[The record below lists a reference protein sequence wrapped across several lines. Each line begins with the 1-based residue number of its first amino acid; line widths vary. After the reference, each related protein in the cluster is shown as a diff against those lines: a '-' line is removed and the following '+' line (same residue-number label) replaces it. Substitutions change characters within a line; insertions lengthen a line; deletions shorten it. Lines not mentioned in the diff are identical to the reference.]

1 MTQTFLGYPPER
13 IKNWIIEHSKPVVKK
28 ETHIKFTDKTE
39 GDYLIEGTMDCP
51 ALVATGLMP
60 KGSGTENE
68 PSWINS
74 PLEVEI
80 GSSVT
85 SIGEYAFYNCLGLK
99 SVTIPEGVTSIG
111 DSAFWDCSGL
121 PSVTIPSSVTSI
133 GKDAF
138 YSCSG
143 LTSVT
148 FPGKDKATVQGMGY

>member
-13 IKNWIIEHSKPVVKK
+13 IKNWIIAHSKPAVKA
-28 ETHIKFTDKTE
+28 ETHIKFTDGTE
-39 GDYLIEGTMDCP
+39 GNYLIEGTMDCP

-60 KGSGTENE
+60 EGSGTENE
-68 PSWINS
+68 PSWIKS

-80 GSSVT
+80 GSVVT

-148 FPGKDKATVQGMGY
+148 FPGKDKKTVQGME